1 MNSDI
6 YSSLSDEM
14 REVYDKYCLND
25 NLSGLKISNVI
36 LSEMNKDLLSEFL
49 KENKYKMDFIKYD
62 LQPINRLLFYG
73 DSGTGKTYLTK
84 CMAAELE
91 YTLLAIDIANALS
104 TGNAP
109 IAIEQV
115 FKLANDIGRCI
126 IFLDEC
132 DAIARD
138 RTSNKL
144 NEDANVRRANNA
156 LFQQLDRMDT
166 ECIFISATN
175 LYDELDKAF
184 VRRFNMKFKFEKP
197 RIADVSSTIR
207 KFLHKDFSIMEDAD
221 ENIKQ
226 ILNDYG
232 RKYLSLSYDA
242 IRVWV
247 ERSMK
252 NAIVEGRDYIS
263 EKDIY
268 GYLMEAMRIK
278 VGRDKEGKPYLYQ

>member
-49 KENKYKMDFIKYD
+49 KENKCKMDFLKYD

-84 CMAAELE
+84 CMAAELG

-115 FKLANDIGRCI
+115 FKLANDIG
-126 IFLDEC
+126 
-132 DAIARD
+132 
-138 RTSNKL
+138 S
-144 NEDANVRRANNA
+144 
-156 LFQQLDRMDT
+156 
-166 ECIFISATN
+166 
-175 LYDELDKAF
+175 
-184 VRRFNMKFKFEKP
+184 
-197 RIADVSSTIR
+197 
-207 KFLHKDFSIMEDAD
+207 
-221 ENIKQ
+221 
-226 ILNDYG
+226 
-232 RKYLSLSYDA
+232 
-242 IRVWV
+242 
-247 ERSMK
+247 
-252 NAIVEGRDYIS
+252 
-263 EKDIY
+263 
-268 GYLMEAMRIK
+268 
-278 VGRDKEGKPYLYQ
+278 

>member
-1 MNSDI
+1 MNSGV
-6 YSSLSDEM
+6 YLSLSDEM
-14 REVYDKYCLND
+14 KEAYDKYCLSD

-36 LSEMNKDLLSEFL
+36 LSEMNKDLLKEFL
-49 KENKYKMDFIKYD
+49 KENKYKMDFIKYG

-115 FKLANDIGRCI
+115 FKLANEIGRCI

-156 LFQQLDRMDT
+156 LFQQLDRMNP

-197 RIADVSSTIR
+197 HITDVSSTIR
-207 KFLHKDFSIMEDAD
+207 KFLHKDFSIMGDAD
-221 ENIKQ
+221 ESIKQ
-226 ILNDYG
+226 ILNNYG

-263 EKDIY
+263 EADIY

-278 VGRDKEGKPYLYQ
+278 VGRDRGGKPYLYQ

>member
-1 MNSDI
+1 
-6 YSSLSDEM
+6 
-14 REVYDKYCLND
+14 
-25 NLSGLKISNVI
+25 
-36 LSEMNKDLLSEFL
+36 
-49 KENKYKMDFIKYD
+49 MDFIKYD

-156 LFQQLDRMDT
+156 LFQQLDRMNP

-221 ENIKQ
+221 DNIKQ

-252 NAIVEGRDYIS
+252 SAIVEGRDYIS
-263 EKDIY
+263 EADIY

-278 VGRDKEGKPYLYQ
+278 VGRDREGKPYLYQ